1 MNNNNV
7 DGEKSLIEA
16 KHPYVLRNN
25 RHFEKKEFNK
35 LLARMSRFQQKQAGR
50 HHSNVV
56 QGHQGGQASKA
67 TRVSW

>member
-7 DGEKSLIEA
+7 GGENNLTEA
-16 KHPYVLRNN
+16 QHPYVLRNN

-35 LLARMSRFQQKQAGR
+35 LLARLSPFQQKQANR

-67 TRVSW
+67 TRASW